1 MVYTSVY
8 IEPGR
13 EPVARTLGNEIQ
25 KVRKFRGMSLN
36 AVAKPA
42 GVSAT
47 YLQKLERDQV
57 ESPSPHR
64 LHALSRVLDL
74 DYGDLLRL
82 AGYPVPQEDGTAAV
96 AGDRSGT
103 TVEGVDL
110 AIADASLLRKVFQSA
125 DHVSDEEL
133 EQLSRYLAFLRQE
146 RGAVT

>member
-1 MVYTSVY
+1 
-8 IEPGR
+8 
-13 EPVARTLGNEIQ
+13 
-25 KVRKFRGMSLN
+25 MSLN
-36 AVAKPA
+36 GVAKPA
-42 GVSAT
+42 GLSAT

-64 LHALSRVLDL
+64 LHSISVVLDL

-82 AGYPVPQEDGTAAV
+82 AGYPVPREDGTAAV
-96 AGDRSGT
+96 ATDDSGT

-110 AIADASLLRKVFQSA
+110 ATADASLLRKVFQSA

-146 RGAVT
+146 SGAVT